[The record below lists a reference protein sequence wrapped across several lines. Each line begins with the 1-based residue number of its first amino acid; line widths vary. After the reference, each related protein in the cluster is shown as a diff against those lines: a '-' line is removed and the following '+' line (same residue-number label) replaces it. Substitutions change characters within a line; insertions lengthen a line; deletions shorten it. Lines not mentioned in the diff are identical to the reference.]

1 MKSLARLKEQ
11 VKSLVN
17 KMFMNEI
24 DFHRLF
30 DGMLKVV
37 FPFIS
42 EFLHGKSEEDAGVIK
57 LRDAAEA
64 LITRGMADGGPECIL
79 S

>member
-1 MKSLARLKEQ
+1 
-11 VKSLVN
+11 
-17 KMFMNEI
+17 MFINEI

-30 DGMLKVV
+30 GGMLKVV
-37 FPFIS
+37 FPFTG
-42 EFLHGKSEEDAGVIK
+42 EFLHGKSEEGAGVIK

-64 LITRGMADGGPECIL
+64 LITRGMANGGPECIL